1 MDKKILS
8 DYIDACELVEETE
21 QEIKNIRKKKIPS
34 MLGNVKGS
42 NPEFP
47 YQPQHFRIS
56 GAEFDYGDD
65 RNLRRLEKA
74 LAERKEKAEE
84 IKVQTEEWM
93 NTISMRMQR
102 IIKYK
107 IFQGLTW
114 EETAA
119 RIGRKATGDSV
130 KKEYQRFFDKK

>member
-56 GAEFDYGDD
+56 GAEFDYWDD

-84 IKVQTEEWM
+84 IHVQKEE
-93 NTISMRMQR
+93 
-102 IIKYK
+102 
-107 IFQGLTW
+107 
-114 EETAA
+114 
-119 RIGRKATGDSV
+119 
-130 KKEYQRFFDKK
+130 

>member
-65 RNLRRLEKA
+65 RNLRRLEKT
-74 LAERKEKAEE
+74 LTERKEKAEE
-84 IKVQTEEWM
+84 IKVQTEEWL
-93 NTISMRMQR
+93 NTIPMRMQR
-102 IIKYK
+102 IIRYK
-107 IFQGLTW
+107 IFQGFTW

>member
-119 RIGRKATGDSV
+119 RIGLSLIHI
-130 KKEYQRFFDKK
+130 